1 MQYVTCVKWTHVY
14 CIIVKAKNH
23 FDFDE
28 IEEYL
33 RIKRY
38 HSTIPAQVDGSK
50 SNFRRET
57 KSYEVKDGH
66 EEKIVYQKQRTQNGN
81 YQIPAQRYW
90 RFWTKGT
97 INPRNNDDNW
107 FQYPLSIALSILF
120 VPYNTKEI

>member
-1 MQYVTCVKWTHVY
+1 MY

-38 HSTIPAQVDGSK
+38 HFTIPAQVDGSK

-81 YQIPAQRYW
+81 YQIPA
-90 RFWTKGT
+90 
-97 INPRNNDDNW
+97 
-107 FQYPLSIALSILF
+107 
-120 VPYNTKEI
+120 